1 MKKFLFAVV
10 AISLAVVIVKPLFKR
25 DNSQSVAGQQVVSE
39 QPKDE
44 VMGIIDDKLEIE
56 DVVVGNG
63 DDAVSGK
70 KVTVNYKGTI
80 EDGEVFDS
88 SYDRGV
94 PFTFNLGAKE
104 VIRGWDEGVSGM
116 KVGGKRKLTIPSSL
130 GYGEQGIP
138 GAIPPNSTLVFEVEL
153 LKVE

>member
-70 KVTVNYKGTI
+70 KVTVNYKGTF